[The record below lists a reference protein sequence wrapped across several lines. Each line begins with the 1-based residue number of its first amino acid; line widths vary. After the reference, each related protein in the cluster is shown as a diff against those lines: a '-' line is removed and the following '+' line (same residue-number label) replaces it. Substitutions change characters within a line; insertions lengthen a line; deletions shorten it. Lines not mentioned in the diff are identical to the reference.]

1 MYFNCHTHHYRKTPD
16 CLELVNEY
24 PHDFK
29 GESDYF
35 SVGIHPWFIDFER
48 LNADFQALE
57 KLLQKENCLAVGEC
71 GLDKK
76 IETDFEKQVEIFER
90 QLLLAEKYQKPVILH
105 CVAAYQEMVAIKS
118 KLNITVPMILHGFS
132 KKKQLA
138 EEMFSHGFY
147 LSFGK
152 HLMKNENLKESFL
165 SVPDNQFFLETDM
178 DEDPIETI
186 YEKASLYKNIETK
199 TLINNIQN
207 TFNQVFKTQK

>member
-29 GESDYF
+29 GESNYF
-35 SVGIHPWFIDFER
+35 SVGIHPWFIDFDR
-48 LNADFQALE
+48 LENDFRALE
-57 KLLQKENCLAVGEC
+57 KLIQKENCLAVGEC

-76 IETDFEKQVEIFER
+76 IETDFEKQIEIFEK

-105 CVAAYQEMVAIKS
+105 CVSAYQEMVAIKS
-118 KLNITVPMILHGFS
+118 KLNISVPMILHGFL

-138 EEMFSHGFY
+138 DDMVSHGFY

-152 HLMKNENLKESFL
+152 HLIKNENLEETFL
-165 SVPDNQFFLETDM
+165 AVPEDRFFLETDM
-178 DEDPIETI
+178 DENLIESI
-186 YEKASLYKNIETK
+186 YEKASEYKKIETK
-199 TLINNIQN
+199 TLIKNIQN
-207 TFNQVFKTQK
+207 TCNQVFKLNL